1 MKIWS
6 CRNQPIRSEYYF
18 ASTNQQRVFT
28 CRKAV
33 LLLHEVTHWKVSI
46 RCASLRQEDW
56 VVETKE
62 LVSSNQKLVIFV
74 STNQQQVLPP
84 ILWRLS
90 KRNSYLSGKPILGW
104 IRSKMREQDMMAP
117 PFSIALWGL
126 SRVKI
131 CLLFSHLFFINTFPV
146 QTYLVEVPPT
156 GLIPNVLMYS
166 LVTKMLETDSVGEG
180 FTCQP
185 IRC

>member
-6 CRNQPIRSEYYF
+6 CRNQPIRSKYYF
-18 ASTNQQRVFT
+18 VSTNQQRVFT

-74 STNQQQVLPP
+74 STNQQRVLPP

-126 SRVKI
+126 SRSQYVYSF
-131 CLLFSHLFFINTFPV
+131 LLSSSSILFLSRQISLKFLPLGS
-146 QTYLVEVPPT
+146 YP
-156 GLIPNVLMYS
+156 MYS
-166 LVTKMLETDSVGEG
+166 CTVSW
-180 FTCQP
+180 P
-185 IRC
+185 RCWRQTA